1 MTIRGFKPWHKTQK
15 SDDYRGRNY
24 PRRRRQNCLENRL
37 RWISELLRQGHIKP
51 VERGGLYRPA
61 DVVEGYIATILES
74 KKQTNKSASLAQVQ
88 TARAS
93 EIELRVARQERKIIK
108 TEEALTFV
116 DEVLGVLKADFDGA
130 AASITRDPVLRNQ
143 IEGRSM
149 KSLLT
154 LQTRYEQKA
163 SALRAGGDATEAD
176 TGDAAGPMGGEVPP
190 LSGKRGR
197 PRAA

>member
-1 MTIRGFKPWHKTQK
+1 MKKVSLTNVVISLAEASKLIGKAPSWITQLVR
-15 SDDYRGRNY
+15 DGR
-24 PRRRRQNCLENRL
+24 
-37 RWISELLRQGHIKP
+37 IKRAAP
-51 VERGGLYRPA
+51 GWYRPQ
-61 DVVEGYIATILES
+61 DVVQGYIATIVES
-74 KKQTNKSASLAQVQ
+74 KKQTNKSVSLAQVQ

-108 TEEALTFV
+108 TDEAIAFV

-130 AASITRDPVLRNQ
+130 AASITRDPGLRNQ
-143 IEGRSM
+143 IEV
-149 KSLLT
+149 KINDILAHAAA
-154 LQTRYEQKA
+154 RYEQKA

>member
-1 MTIRGFKPWHKTQK
+1 MAKLKKVSITEVGITLTDVGKLLGK
-15 SDDYRGRNY
+15 ST
-24 PRRRRQNCLENRL
+24 
-37 RWISELLRQGHIKP
+37 RWVSELLRHGHIKP

-61 DVVEGYIATILES
+61 EVVKGYVGTILEA

-108 TEEALTFV
+108 TDEAIAFV

-130 AASITRDPVLRNQ
+130 AASITRDPGLRNQ
-143 IEGRSM
+143 IEV
-149 KSLLT
+149 KINDILAHAAA
-154 LQTRYEQKA
+154 RYEQKA
-163 SALRAGGDATEAD
+163 SALRAGGDASEAD